1 MKFLPARQHHA
12 SFAGSRRTDRSVSVF
27 TQISA
32 TLSLFLVFPKKGTK
46 LCAPR
51 FVKQADPR
59 LSVARLRKTSEP
71 DCKLTEPP
79 HRVPFTFRKVHLR
92 PMARGRQPLG
102 ELGEKMEITSTHKTF
117 RQKKACEMKRKQSET
132 QFPLSIVGDRGRC
145 RAWSFADRLVSAI
158 HSLQPC
164 PESPHGCVACVCCPG
179 FPISKLRNAACSTC
193 TRGRF

>member
-1 MKFLPARQHHA
+1 MSSQQEQQQLQQLYQSTRFGVHVRDTFAKMKFLPARQHHA

-32 TLSLFLVFPKKGTK
+32 TLSLSLSRFPQKGTK

-92 PMARGRQPLG
+92 PMAGGRQPLG

-117 RQKKACEMKRKQSET
+117 RQKKGLRDEAKT
-132 QFPLSIVGDRGRC
+132 I
-145 RAWSFADRLVSAI
+145 
-158 HSLQPC
+158 
-164 PESPHGCVACVCCPG
+164 
-179 FPISKLRNAACSTC
+179 RNAISTVD
-193 TRGRF
+193 RWR